1 MQRGRV
7 GVIRVLVA
15 EDSATARELLVRILA
30 ADPEIQVVGEAVDG
44 IQAVELT
51 QRLHPDLVTMDIHM
65 PRLDGLAAT
74 KEIMIT
80 APTPIVIITGSTR
93 AGEVRR
99 SLDILRFGALDVR
112 VKPPGPS
119 APGYA
124 EAVRSLVATVKAMAQ
139 VKVVRHWRM
148 PAALPHVAPRPTR
161 VSAARGRVLAIATS
175 TGGPAALQCLLSG
188 LPRDFPLPILV
199 VQHITAGFTEGLA
212 SWLESVCP
220 FPVNVVRESSALAP
234 GKVYLAP
241 DDHHLVTVGR
251 ALVTLSADPPLGGFR
266 PSGTVLFESVA
277 RGFGSSTIAVIL
289 TGMGEDGVVGL
300 RAVDAA
306 GGRII
311 AQDEPT
317 SIVFGMPGAAIT
329 AGLAKTVLP
338 LDAIAPYLLTLV

>member
-1 MQRGRV
+1 M
-7 GVIRVLVA
+7 IRVLVV
-15 EDSATARELLVRILA
+15 EDSATARALLVQILA

-44 IQAVELT
+44 IQAVEMT
-51 QRLHPDLVTMDIHM
+51 QRLRPDLVTMDIHM

-93 AGEVRR
+93 AGEVRA
-99 SLDILRFGALDVR
+99 SLDLLRFGALDVR
-112 VKPPGPS
+112 VKPRGPTSPGF
-119 APGYA
+119 A
-124 EAVRSLVATVKAMAQ
+124 EAASSLVAAVKAMSQ
-139 VKVVRHWRM
+139 VKVVRHWRTS
-148 PAALPHVAPRPTR
+148 ATHL
-161 VSAARGRVLAIATS
+161 SAAPPRSRASSERGRVVAIATS

-188 LPRDFPLPILV
+188 LPKNFPLPILV

-220 FPVNVVRESSALAP
+220 LPVNVVRENALLAP

-241 DDHHLVTVGR
+241 DDRHLVTASR
-251 ALVTLSADPPLGGFR
+251 ALVTPNADPPMGGFR
-266 PSGTVLFESVA
+266 PSGTALFESVA
-277 RGFGSSTIAVIL
+277 RDFGPSTIAIIL

-317 SIVFGMPGAAIT
+317 SVVFGMPGAAIA
-329 AGLAKTVLP
+329 AGLARSILP
-338 LDAIAPYLLTLV
+338 LDSIAPYLLTLV